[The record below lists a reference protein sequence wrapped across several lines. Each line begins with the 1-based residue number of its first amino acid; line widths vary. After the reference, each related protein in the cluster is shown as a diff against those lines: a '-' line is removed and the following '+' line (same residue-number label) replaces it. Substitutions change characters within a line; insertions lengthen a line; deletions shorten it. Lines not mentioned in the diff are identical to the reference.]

1 MGFQVLQNIFSITK
15 NLTSIKPSGN
25 EVFCEHIEAFFAFS
39 ELSWSFLVSD
49 LDVENSQLAT
59 GGFPSLS
66 KLRAILGLLLV
77 SGQEKSLI
85 CEASK
90 VLENIFFSYQVIF
103 HLDLGWEGRVGRE
116 GDTEIFV

>member
-1 MGFQVLQNIFSITK
+1 MGFQVLQNILSITK
-15 NLTSIKPSGN
+15 NLTSVKPPGH
-25 EVFCEHIEAFFAFS
+25 EAFCEHIEAFFAFS
-39 ELSWSFLVSD
+39 ESSWSFLVSD

-66 KLRAILGLLLV
+66 KLRAVLGLLLV

-90 VLENIFFSYQVIF
+90 VLENIFFLPGIF
-103 HLDLGWEGRVGRE
+103 HLDFLGGGGGWRGRH
-116 GDTEIFV
+116 

>member
-1 MGFQVLQNIFSITK
+1 MRHLADI
-15 NLTSIKPSGN
+15 LR
-25 EVFCEHIEAFFAFS
+25 
-39 ELSWSFLVSD
+39 LSLPFLSHVGHFLVSD

-66 KLRAILGLLLV
+66 KLRAVLGLLLV

-90 VLENIFFSYQVIF
+90 VLENIFFLPGIF
-103 HLDLGWEGRVGRE
+103 HLDFWRGGGEGGWRGRH
-116 GDTEIFV
+116 

>member
-1 MGFQVLQNIFSITK
+1 MAGFQVLQNIFSITR
-15 NLTSIKPSGN
+15 NLTSIKPPGN
-25 EVFCEHIEAFFAFS
+25 EVFCEHIEAFFVFS

-49 LDVENSQLAT
+49 LDVENSQL